1 MEDPDSSDP
10 YSWLFLATFNF
21 LLQPFS
27 LGLLIALLAM
37 LLLLIC
43 SALVS
48 GAEVAYFSLNHS
60 NIEWLK
66 NSRAKTSKI
75 ILKHLDV
82 PKRLLA
88 TILITNNFVN
98 VAIIIL
104 STYVAIEMFDFSQS
118 PVLSFTIQVIAITT
132 LILLIGEVIP
142 KVYATHHSIPLAA
155 LMAYPLLFL
164 GKILRPL
171 SYLLIS
177 STSIIHNKIK
187 QKQHNLSVDELS
199 DVLELTSEDAPEEE
213 QKILKGIVKF
223 GNTDVKQIMKSRVDV
238 TAIDYNTNYDDL
250 ISTILDCGFSRI
262 PVYKENFDNIAG
274 ILYIKDLLPSLN
286 GKKDFN
292 WQPLIRTPFFVPE
305 NKKIDDLLTE
315 FQEKKIHLAI
325 VVDEYGGTSG
335 VVTLE
340 DIIEEIVGEISD
352 EFDTEELVYSKL
364 DESNYIFE
372 GKTALN
378 DLYRILGIEGDIFEE
393 TKGDSDTLAGFIL
406 ELAGKIPEN
415 DEKITFEN
423 FVFTIEA
430 ADKRRIKRVKVTI
443 KENEKS

>member
-1 MEDPDSSDP
+1 LEATDSSDP
-10 YSWLFLATFNF
+10 YSWLFLTT
-21 LLQPFS
+21 LDIVLQPFS

-37 LLLLIC
+37 FLLLIC

-48 GAEVAYFSLNHS
+48 GAEIAYFSLDPS
-60 NIEWLK
+60 NIESLK
-66 NSRAKTSKI
+66 NSKAKTSKL
-75 ILKHLDV
+75 ILQHLDT

-98 VAIIIL
+98 VAVIIL
-104 STYVAIEMFDFSQS
+104 STYIAINIFDFAQS
-118 PVLSFTIQVIAITT
+118 PVLSFVIQVIAITT

-142 KVYATHHSIPLAA
+142 KVYATHHAILLAS

-171 SYLLIS
+171 SYFLIS
-177 STSIIHNKIK
+177 STSIIHKTIK
-187 QKQHNLSVDELS
+187 KRQHNISVDELS
-199 DVLELTSEDAPEEE
+199 DALDLTSEDAPEEE

-238 TAIDYNTNYDDL
+238 TAIDYKTNYDVL

-274 ILYIKDLLPSLN
+274 ILYIKDLLSSLN
-286 GKKDFN
+286 GEGSIN

-315 FQEKKIHLAI
+315 FQEKKTHLAI

-335 VVTLE
+335 IVTLE

-352 EFDTEELVYSKL
+352 EFDNEELIYSRL

-393 TKGDSDTLAGFIL
+393 AKGDSDTLAGFIL
-406 ELAGKIPEN
+406 ELASKIPEN
-415 DEKITFEN
+415 DEKIIFEN
-423 FVFTIEA
+423 FIFTIEA
-430 ADKRRIKRVKVTI
+430 ADARRIKRVKVTI
-443 KENEKS
+443 VD